1 MNTKLW
7 SAFIIPMLLLSGCLD
22 SSAEST
28 PTVEPE
34 IDTFDMIWG
43 HQFNGSYPTSIANLT
58 DFKLNETSNI
68 KFNTWSRF
76 HDPTDGERGYGN
88 ISIYGPD
95 NYTWHWNTQESK
107 RVVLEVDITQS
118 GNYTLWIH
126 TSGSNND
133 TENYPGDAMVV
144 VTEVSTWN

>member
-7 SAFIIPMLLLSGCLD
+7 SAVIIPMLLLSGCLG
-22 SSAEST
+22 SSAEPT

-34 IDTFDMIWG
+34 MDTFEMIWG

-68 KFNTWSRF
+68 KFDTWSRF
-76 HDPTDGERGYGN
+76 HEPTDGERGYGN
-88 ISIYGPD
+88 ISLYGPD
-95 NYTWHWNTQESK
+95 NYTWYWNTQESK
-107 RVVLEVDITQS
+107 RVVLEVDLTQS
-118 GNYTLWIH
+118 GNYTLRIH